1 MIRIFCCIFASSNNE
16 RNKNMIIRFLVI
28 YFIIALFS
36 VAIIKISLEG
46 EEDDEDVIY
55 SDERNTVY
63 SIIYGTFWPITI
75 IILIII
81 FLYRNIEKLVRKIF
95 YYFRNKKKNI
105 DKV

>member
-1 MIRIFCCIFASSNNE
+1 
-16 RNKNMIIRFLVI
+16 MIIWFLVI
-28 YFIIALFS
+28 YFIITLFS

-55 SDERNTVY
+55 FDERNTVY

-95 YYFRNKKKNI
+95 YYFRNKKK
-105 DKV
+105 KYR

>member
-1 MIRIFCCIFASSNNE
+1 
-16 RNKNMIIRFLVI
+16 MIIGFLVI
-28 YFIIALFS
+28 YFIITLFS

-55 SDERNTVY
+55 SDARNTVY

-95 YYFRNKKKNI
+95 YYFRNKKK
-105 DKV
+105 KYR

>member
-1 MIRIFCCIFASSNNE
+1 
-16 RNKNMIIRFLVI
+16 MIIGFLVI

-63 SIIYGTFWPITI
+63 SIIYGTLWPITI
-75 IILIII
+75 IVLMII

-95 YYFRNKKKNI
+95 YHFRNKNKI

>member
-1 MIRIFCCIFASSNNE
+1 MIRIFCCIFASLNNE
-16 RNKNMIIRFLVI
+16 RNKNMIIWFLVI
-28 YFIIALFS
+28 YFIITLFS

-55 SDERNTVY
+55 FDERNTVY

-95 YYFRNKKKNI
+95 YYFRNKKK
-105 DKV
+105 KYR

>member
-1 MIRIFCCIFASSNNE
+1 MIRIFCCIFASLNNE
-16 RNKNMIIRFLVI
+16 RNKNMIIWFLVI

-36 VAIIKISLEG
+36 AAIIKVSLEG
-46 EEDDEDVIY
+46 EEDDEDDIY
-55 SDERNTVY
+55 SDERNTIY